1 MASALA
7 MRSRSS
13 VFRQPKVRH
22 AVSSEFQEAWKVY
35 TKTGAVMPH
44 PELTRFPILKILS
57 ALVPGLYAGALISKR
72 AAEFMD
78 AHEIF
83 IPAEDD

>member
-22 AVSSEFQEAWKVY
+22 AITSEFQEAWKVY
-35 TKTGAVMPH
+35 TETGAIKPH
-44 PELTRFPILKILS
+44 PELTRFPLLKVFS
-57 ALVPGLYAGALISKR
+57 ALVPGLYAGAVVSKS
-72 AAEFMD
+72 AAEYLD
-78 AHEIF
+78 THEIF
-83 IPAEDD
+83 VPSDDD